1 MRLAQI
7 GILSKLLV
15 LVALLA
21 ATSAIIAGYGANRL
35 ISTAEKT
42 TSVGVW
48 GKAAAQGARAARDL
62 VFISRAEYQFAADP
76 DEGRVLGPAIRLYQ
90 DSLQARFDDL
100 RSLKDPESLALLEKV
115 EKAYAVY
122 QKDMTAT
129 FALIPKVGTEL
140 TRDKAARAIGDA
152 VYDSAWSSDQL
163 IAALR
168 EFNDLMEQRA
178 AAETEAAI
186 ADTHQSA
193 LLLLGFAGVGIVVS
207 LILAILFARLGIV
220 GPMRASLRDLE
231 QLAQGNLD
239 LEVSGTERK
248 DEIGEIARGLEVFRT
263 GLAEVRRLDDAAR
276 ETATEQLQQ
285 QKDLADAC
293 TEFAGQIDKI
303 VAAVAGQA
311 TQMRGTAQ
319 TLSDA
324 ADQTGRQTSIVA
336 AAAEQASANVQTV
349 ASAAEELSAS
359 IREIS
364 SQVTTAS
371 EVSEGAV
378 QDAKNTATII
388 DQLASSADKIG
399 DVVRLITD
407 IANQTNL
414 LALNA
419 TIEAARAGEAGKGF
433 AVVASEV
440 KNLAGQTAKATEE
453 IQEQVST
460 IQGDTQRAVTA
471 IGTIANTIARL
482 SDVSAGIRHA
492 IEQQFAA
499 TSEIARN
506 VQQASVG
513 TQEVSSHIQGVSQA
527 AETTGNAAGMA
538 LSMAS
543 DLSSEAET
551 LRAEVDDFITRLRA
565 V

>member
-1 MRLAQI
+1 LAQI

-21 ATSAIIAGYGANRL
+21 MTSAIIAGFGAYRL
-35 ISTAEKT
+35 TATAEIT
-42 TSVGVW
+42 QSVGIW

-76 DEGRVLGPAIRLYQ
+76 DEGRVLAPAIRLYQ
-90 DSLQARFDDL
+90 DSLKARFDDL
-100 RSLKDPESLALLEKV
+100 RTLQDPEALALLDKV

-129 FALIPKVGTEL
+129 FTLVPKVGTEL

-168 EFNDLMEQRA
+168 EFNDLMEARA
-178 AAETEAAI
+178 AAETEAAQ
-186 ADTHQSA
+186 ADTHQSS
-193 LLLLGFAGVGIVVS
+193 LLLLGFAGAGIIVS
-207 LILAILFARLGIV
+207 LLLAILFARLGIV
-220 GPMRASLRDLE
+220 GPLRSSLKDLE
-231 QLAQGNLD
+231 SLAQGNLD
-239 LEVSGTERK
+239 TSVSGTERK

-263 GLAEVRRLDDAAR
+263 GLAEAQRLDAAAR
-276 ETATEQLQQ
+276 ETATEQLAQ
-285 QKDLADAC
+285 QKALADAC
-293 TEFAGQIDKI
+293 TEFASQIDKI

-311 TQMRGTAQ
+311 TQMRSTAA

-324 ADQTGRQTSIVA
+324 AEETGQQTSVVA
-336 AAAEQASANVQTV
+336 AAAEEASTNVQTV

-364 SQVTTAS
+364 SQVSTAAEVSDRAVSDAKETAS
-371 EVSEGAV
+371 
-378 QDAKNTATII
+378 II

-453 IQEQVST
+453 IQEQVSA

-471 IGTIANTIARL
+471 IGGIATTIARL

-492 IEQQFAA
+492 IDQQFAA

-506 VQQASVG
+506 VQQAAIG
-513 TQEVSSHIQGVSQA
+513 TQEVSSHILGVSHA
-527 AETTGNAAGMA
+527 AETTGNAAGTA
-538 LSMAS
+538 LTMAS
-543 DLSSEAET
+543 DLSSEAEN
-551 LRAEVDDFITRLRA
+551 LRTEVDDFITRLKA

>member
-21 ATSAIIAGYGANRL
+21 VTSAIIAGFGAYRL
-35 ISTAEKT
+35 TDAAET
-42 TSVGVW
+42 TQAVGTW

-76 DEGRVLGPAIRLYQ
+76 DEGRVLAPAIRLYQ
-90 DSLQARFDDL
+90 EALKARFDEL
-100 RSLKDPESLALLEKV
+100 RTLQDPEALALLDKV
-115 EKAYAVY
+115 EKAYVVY

-129 FALIPKVGTEL
+129 FDLVPKVGTEL

-168 EFNDLMEQRA
+168 EFNDLMETRA
-178 AAETEAAI
+178 AAETDAALT
-186 ADTHQSA
+186 DTHQSA
-193 LLLLGFAGVGIVVS
+193 MLLLGFAGAGIIVS
-207 LILAILFARLGIV
+207 LLLAILFARLGIV
-220 GPMRASLRDLE
+220 GPLRASLKDLE
-231 QLAQGNLD
+231 SLAQGNLD
-239 LEVSGTERK
+239 TSVSGTERK

-263 GLAEVRRLDDAAR
+263 GLAEAQRLDAAAR
-276 ETATEQLQQ
+276 ETATEQLAQ
-285 QKDLADAC
+285 QKMLADAC
-293 TEFAGQIDKI
+293 TEFASQIDKI

-311 TQMRGTAQ
+311 TQMRGTAA

-324 ADQTGRQTSIVA
+324 ADQTGQQTSVVA
-336 AAAEQASANVQTV
+336 AAAEEASTNVQTV

-364 SQVTTAS
+364 TQVSTAA
-371 EVSEGAV
+371 EVSDRAV
-378 QDAKNTATII
+378 SDAKETALII

-453 IQEQVST
+453 IQEQVSA

-471 IGTIANTIARL
+471 IGAIAATIARL

-492 IEQQFAA
+492 IDQQFAA

-506 VQQASVG
+506 VQQAAIG
-513 TQEVSSHIQGVSQA
+513 TQEVSSHILGVSQA
-527 AETTGNAAGMA
+527 AETTGTAAGTA
-538 LSMAS
+538 LTMAS
-543 DLSSEAET
+543 ELSSEAEN
-551 LRAEVDDFITRLRA
+551 LRTEVDDFIMRLKA